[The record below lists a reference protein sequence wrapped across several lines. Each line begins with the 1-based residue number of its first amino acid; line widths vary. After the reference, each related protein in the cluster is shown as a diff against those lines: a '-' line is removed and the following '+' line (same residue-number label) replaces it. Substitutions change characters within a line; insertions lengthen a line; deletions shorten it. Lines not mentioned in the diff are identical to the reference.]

1 MPHVVAITRPPRAV
15 LPGSYREAGSL
26 VPAPMDAWL
35 GPIAAALGLAPYDLR
50 LRVAGPVPWI
60 VARVA
65 SAAEADLLLA
75 RVRDAG
81 AGAVSLDLAA
91 PLLRAGGFVA
101 RAFARE
107 EALRLE
113 PEGRDIA
120 WPELT
125 LVVRA
130 TLEEE
135 LGRETTRFSPNTF
148 EGVTTHARERARRH
162 ALYVCERS
170 GPLARLVEGQL
181 GFFGETP
188 EPEATTA
195 RARFEAFVE
204 RVKQHARGARFHDAF
219 VAEPRK
225 RTSLRALTQSD
236 THRST
241 LVGNVEETD
250 LAVALLSRAL
260 AEGQAS

>member
-1 MPHVVAITRPPRAV
+1 M
-15 LPGSYREAGSL
+15 PGSYREAGSL
-26 VPAPMDAWL
+26 VTAPIETWL
-35 GPIAAALGLAPYDLR
+35 APIAAALSLTAYDLR
-50 LRVAGPVPWI
+50 LRIAGPVPWI

-65 SAAEADLLLA
+65 TPTETARLLA
-75 RVRDAG
+75 RLRDAG
-81 AGAVSLDLAA
+81 AGAVTMDLSDPSLR
-91 PLLRAGGFVA
+91 PGGFVA
-101 RAFARE
+101 RAFAKE
-107 EALRLE
+107 QALRLE

-120 WPELT
+120 WPELA

-135 LGRETTRFSPNTF
+135 LGRETTRFSPSTF
-148 EGVTTHARERARRH
+148 EGITTHARERARRH
-162 ALYVCERS
+162 ALYLCERS
-170 GPLARLVEGQL
+170 GAFVRLVEGQL
-181 GFFGETP
+181 GFFGETA

-195 RARFEAFVE
+195 RARFEVFVD
-204 RVKQHARGARFHDAF
+204 RVRRNARAARFHDAF